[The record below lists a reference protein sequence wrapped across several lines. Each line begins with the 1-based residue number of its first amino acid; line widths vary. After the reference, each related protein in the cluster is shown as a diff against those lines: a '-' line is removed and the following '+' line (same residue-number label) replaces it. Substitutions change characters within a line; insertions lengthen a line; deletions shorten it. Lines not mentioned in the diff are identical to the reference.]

1 MYTSVNIGRP
11 SSRYR
16 LGLAATI
23 LFLISILLYTLSF
36 PSTHHL
42 PEHVPSTTD
51 SHASSES
58 TTSGSRLSS
67 ARPTSSSSDAIAEF
81 RNQRVACKG
90 PRGKLMSESY
100 DDQIHPTHYR
110 NLTYP
115 PPLSGSYEALDLD
128 TSWLTAAERYGPYGL
143 GEEEESYTRS
153 RVDWSNVN
161 WADLQNACV
170 ESNRER
176 LPSAYTFNHGR
187 PRFTYRDRSWKEKW
201 LPSSLTTP
209 TIDSRPA
216 TDLYHRSAIVIRV
229 WSTYKYTP
237 EDMWNLR
244 SLVAETTLA
253 TGGEYAVF
261 LLVDVKDKEAGIHKS
276 AEVYDR
282 VLREAVPPELQDIAV
297 LFDDSLLESWY
308 PDVVEHLPIMQIMQP
323 LQIFAQFYP
332 EFDHYWQL
340 EVDSRFLGHTGN
352 MLDKFAEFARKE
364 PRKQAR
370 ERASWAYMADYHGSY
385 DDFFSTIDNVLDGD
399 SSVWASVDIHD
410 IDPIGPLPPVEDPR
424 EDHFTWGVGEEA
436 DLILLNTLEDASRD
450 EDWLFKGWHHGF
462 SMADKLP
469 VFVSVVA
476 QGRAS
481 WNLLNAIHHAQ
492 AHTGM
497 RIPSEATLP
506 SFALWHGLKISGIP
520 LPVYQW
526 PGRDRREMEF
536 ALNGGDLTTFPDA
549 IANGPARYRG
559 SSMGFFTNGMS
570 WQWWTTLP
578 EDLANPWYINEVDNP
593 ILPDMLLKEG
603 GNLYAPNIMIH
614 PRKTNGKKPK
624 HPGQEDPDEDVE

>member
-58 TTSGSRLSS
+58 TTSGSRL
-67 ARPTSSSSDAIAEF
+67 SDAIAEF

-282 VLREAVPPELQDIAV
+282 VLCEAVPPELQDIAV

-352 MLDKFAEFARKE
+352 MLDKFADFARKE

-624 HPGQEDPDEDVE
+624 HPGQEVPDEDVE

>member
-1 MYTSVNIGRP
+1 MYTSVNIGRS
-11 SSRYR
+11 SSRNR

-42 PEHVPSTTD
+42 PEHVPTTTE
-51 SHASSES
+51 SHPSSEP
-58 TTSGSRLSS
+58 TPSGSRISS
-67 ARPTSSSSDAIAEF
+67 VRPTSSSSDATAEF
-81 RNQRVACKG
+81 RNQRMACKG

-128 TSWLTAAERYGPYGL
+128 KSWLTAAERYGPYGL
-143 GEEEESYTRS
+143 GEEDESYTRS

-170 ESNRER
+170 ESNRKR
-176 LPSAYTFNHGR
+176 LPSAYTFNHGN

-201 LPSSLTTP
+201 LPSSFTTP
-209 TIDSRPA
+209 TIEPRPS
-216 TDLYHRSAIVIRV
+216 TELYHRSAIVIRV

-244 SLVAETTLA
+244 SLVAETALA

-276 AEVYDR
+276 AEAYDR
-282 VLREAVPPELQDIAV
+282 VLRESVPPELQDIAV

-352 MLDKFAEFARKE
+352 MLDKFADLARKE

-399 SSVWASVDIHD
+399 SSVWGSVDIHD
-410 IDPIGPLPPVEDPR
+410 IDPIGPVSPVEDPR

-462 SMADKLP
+462 SMGDKLP

-526 PGRDRREMEF
+526 PGRDRREMDF

-624 HPGQEDPDEDVE
+624 HPGQEDLDEDVE

>member
-1 MYTSVNIGRP
+1 MLDP
-11 SSRYR
+11 H
-16 LGLAATI
+16 
-23 LFLISILLYTLSF
+23 
-36 PSTHHL
+36 P
-42 PEHVPSTTD
+42 
-51 SHASSES
+51 
-58 TTSGSRLSS
+58 
-67 ARPTSSSSDAIAEF
+67 F
-81 RNQRVACKG
+81 RSQRVPCKG

-100 DDQIHPTHYR
+100 DDQIHPSHYR

-128 TSWLTAAERYGPYGL
+128 KSWLTAAERYGPYGL
-143 GEEEESYTRS
+143 GEEEEDYTGS
-153 RVDWSNVN
+153 RVDWSTVN
-161 WADLQNACV
+161 WADLQNACA
-170 ESNRER
+170 ESNHER
-176 LPSAYTFNHGR
+176 LPDAYAFDHGR
-187 PRFTYRDRSWKEKW
+187 PRFAYRNRSWKEKW
-201 LPSSLTTP
+201 LPSSLTSP
-209 TIDSRPA
+209 KINPRPE
-216 TDLYHRSAIVIRV
+216 TEKYHRSAIVIRT

-261 LLVDVKDKEAGIHKS
+261 LLVDVKDQEAGIFTDPE
-276 AEVYDR
+276 AYDR

-297 LFDDSLLESWY
+297 LFDDSLLDSWY
-308 PDVVEHLPIMQIMQP
+308 PNVVEHLAIMQIMQP
-323 LQIFAQFYP
+323 FQIFAQFYP

-352 MLDKFAEFARKE
+352 MLDKLSDFARNE

-385 DDFFSTIDNVLDGD
+385 DDFFNTIDNVLDGD
-399 SSVWASVDIHD
+399 SSVWGPIDIHD
-410 IDPIGPLPPVEDPR
+410 IDPIGPKPPVDDPR
-424 EDHFTWGVGEEA
+424 EDHFSWGVGEDA

-450 EDWLFKGWHHGF
+450 EDWLFKGWQHGF
-462 SMADKLP
+462 SMGTKLP
-469 VFVSVVA
+469 IFVSVVA

-481 WNLLNAIHHAQ
+481 WNLLNAVHHAQ
-492 AHTGM
+492 AHAGM

-526 PGRDRREMEF
+526 PARERHEMEF
-536 ALNGGDLTTFPDA
+536 ALNGGGLDAFPDG

-559 SSMGFFTNGMS
+559 SSMGFFTNGMT

-593 ILPDMLLKEG
+593 ILPDMLLNEG
-603 GNLYAPNIMIH
+603 GHLYAPNIIIH

-624 HPGQEDPDEDVE
+624 HYGQEDDSEEE